1 MDNTIPLS
9 QILQSAFPGLLND
22 EAEDMIAT
30 GKIVAYPQDL
40 ILCHEG
46 ALETVFYII
55 LAGEVRVTKLINDTD
70 VRFLK
75 NLRPGDFFG
84 EMAIIHNAPRAAT
97 ITTTAQTTVL
107 EIDKEAFNRM
117 LETSSSISMA
127 MVREVSRRLRE
138 NDEMAIEDLRLKA
151 KELAD
156 AYQRLTEL
164 EHARNQFLS
173 AIAHELRT
181 PLMAA
186 NGFIQIIQMGVL
198 NGEALDSAFNSVARN
213 LQDITVLT
221 NDILFMQ
228 EMDLILP
235 KFQLVDLGSLVA
247 GEVEK
252 QRTHAECNQVRLK
265 LVIPSGIPAI
275 QGDAKSL
282 ERALIAVLDN
292 AIKFSPDGGDV
303 LVEVN
308 ADTSQIRIII
318 QDQGVG
324 IPLEAQPHIYDRFF
338 HLDKIDNHLFRGIG
352 LGLSIA
358 RQVIE
363 QHHGVIQ
370 VKSEPGCGSI
380 FTISLPETNKPSTA

>member
-247 GEVEK
+247 GAVEM

-308 ADTSQIRIII
+308 ADTSQIGIII

-363 QHHGVIQ
+363 QHHGVIR

>member
-1 MDNTIPLS
+1 MENIIPLS
-9 QILQSAFPGLLND
+9 QVLQRAFPGLLNE
-22 EAEDMIAT
+22 EAEDMIAS
-30 GKIVAYPQDL
+30 GKIVTYPQDL
-40 ILCHEG
+40 VLCHEG
-46 ALETVFYII
+46 ALETIFYII
-55 LAGEVRVTKLINDTD
+55 LEGEVRVTKLINDRD
-70 VRFLK
+70 ARFLK
-75 NLRPGDFFG
+75 QLKPGDFFG

-97 ITTTAQTTVL
+97 ITTTTQITVL

-117 LETSSSISMA
+117 LESSSSISMA

-138 NDEMAIEDLRLKA
+138 NDEMAIEDLRIKA

-164 EHARNQFLS
+164 EHARNQFLTT
-173 AIAHELRT
+173 IAHELRT

-186 NGFIQIIQMGVL
+186 NGFIQVIQMGVL

-213 LQDITVLT
+213 LQDITILT
-221 NDILFMQ
+221 NDILFLQ

-235 KFQLVDLGSLVA
+235 KFQPADLGSLVA
-247 GEVEK
+247 GAVEK
-252 QRTHAECNQVRLK
+252 QRTHAEHNQVRIK
-265 LVIPSGIPAI
+265 LVLPSGIPAI
-275 QGDAKSL
+275 EGDAKSL
-282 ERALIAVLDN
+282 ERAITAILDN

-308 ADTSQIRIII
+308 ADAGHVWIKI

-324 IPLEAQPHIYDRFF
+324 IPPEALPHIYDRFF
-338 HLDKIDNHLFRGIG
+338 HMDRIGSHLFRGVG

-363 QHHGVIQ
+363 LHHGEIQ
-370 VKSEPGCGSI
+370 VNSEPGCGST
-380 FTISLPETNKPSTA
+380 FTLSLPESCKPPAL

>member
-1 MDNTIPLS
+1 MDNTILLS

-30 GKIVAYPQDL
+30 GKIVTYPLDL

-213 LQDITVLT
+213 LQDITILT
-221 NDILFMQ
+221 NDILFLQ

-247 GEVEK
+247 GAVEK
-252 QRTHAECNQVRLK
+252 QRTHAELNQVRLK

-308 ADTSQIRIII
+308 ADASQIRIII

-324 IPLEAQPHIYDRFF
+324 IPPEAQPHIYDRFF

-363 QHHGVIQ
+363 QHHGIIQ
-370 VKSEPGCGSI
+370 VMSEPGCGSI
-380 FTISLPETNKPSTA
+380 FTISLPESNKPSAV

>member
-1 MDNTIPLS
+1 MENIIPLS
-9 QILQSAFPGLLND
+9 QVLQRAFPGLLNE
-22 EAEDMIAT
+22 EAEDMIAS
-30 GKIVAYPQDL
+30 GKIVTYPQDL
-40 ILCHEG
+40 VLCHEG
-46 ALETVFYII
+46 ALETIFYII
-55 LAGEVRVTKLINDTD
+55 LEGEVRVTKLINDRD
-70 VRFLK
+70 ARFLK
-75 NLRPGDFFG
+75 QLKPGDFFG

-97 ITTTAQTTVL
+97 ITTTTQITVL

-117 LETSSSISMA
+117 LESSSSISMA

-138 NDEMAIEDLRLKA
+138 NDEMAIEDLRMKA

-164 EHARNQFLS
+164 EHARNQFLTT
-173 AIAHELRT
+173 IAHELRT

-186 NGFIQIIQMGVL
+186 NGFIQVIQMGVL

-213 LQDITVLT
+213 LQDITILT
-221 NDILFMQ
+221 NDILFLQ

-235 KFQLVDLGSLVA
+235 KFQPADLGSLVA
-247 GEVEK
+247 GAVEK
-252 QRTHAECNQVRLK
+252 QRTHAEHNQVRIK
-265 LVIPSGIPAI
+265 LVLPSGIPAI
-275 QGDAKSL
+275 EGDAKSL
-282 ERALIAVLDN
+282 ERAITAILDN

-308 ADTSQIRIII
+308 ADAGHVWIKI

-324 IPLEAQPHIYDRFF
+324 IPPEALPHIYDRFF
-338 HLDKIDNHLFRGIG
+338 HMDRIGSHLFRGVG

-363 QHHGVIQ
+363 LHHGEIQ
-370 VKSEPGCGSI
+370 VNSEPGCGST
-380 FTISLPETNKPSTA
+380 FTLSLPESYKSPAL

>member
-1 MDNTIPLS
+1 MENTLPLS
-9 QILQSAFPGLLND
+9 QVLQHAFPGLNNE
-22 EAEDMIAT
+22 EAEDMIGS
-30 GKIVAYPQDL
+30 GKIATYPPDL

-46 ALETVFYII
+46 ALETIFYII
-55 LAGEVRVTKLINDTD
+55 LDGEVRVTKVINDSD

-75 NLRPGDFFG
+75 ALKPGDFFG

-97 ITTTAQTTVL
+97 ITTTTQTTVL
-107 EIDKEAFNRM
+107 EINKESFNRM
-117 LETSSSISMA
+117 LENNSSISMA

-138 NDEMAIEDLRLKA
+138 NDEMAIEDLRMKA

-173 AIAHELRT
+173 TIAHELRT

-186 NGFIQIIQMGVL
+186 NGFIQVIQMGVL

-213 LQDITVLT
+213 LQDITILT
-221 NDILFMQ
+221 NDILFLQ

-235 KFQLVDLGSLVA
+235 KFQPVDLGSLVA
-247 GEVEK
+247 AAVEK
-252 QRTHAECNQVRLK
+252 QRKHAEQNAVRIK

-275 QGDAKSL
+275 EGDAKSL
-282 ERALIAVLDN
+282 ERAITAVLDN

-303 LVEVN
+303 LVEINMIAGYV
-308 ADTSQIRIII
+308 RIII

-324 IPLEAQPHIYDRFF
+324 ITAEALPNIYDRFF
-338 HLDKIDNHLFRGIG
+338 HMDKIGVHLFRGIG

-363 QHHGVIQ
+363 QHRGEIQ
-370 VKSEPGCGSI
+370 VQSEPGCGSI
-380 FTISLPETNKPSTA
+380 FTLSLPVSNKPSAL

>member
-1 MDNTIPLS
+1 MENTIPLS
-9 QILQSAFPGLLND
+9 LTLQHAFPGLSNQ
-22 EAEDMIAT
+22 EAEDMIAS
-30 GKIVAYPQDL
+30 GKIVTYPQDL
-40 ILCHEG
+40 VLCHEG
-46 ALETVFYII
+46 ALETIFYII
-55 LAGEVRVTKLINDTD
+55 LAGEVRVTKLINDSEA
-70 VRFLK
+70 RFLK
-75 NLRPGDFFG
+75 HLRAGDFFG

-107 EIDKEAFNRM
+107 EIDKEAFSRM
-117 LETSSSISMA
+117 LENSSSISMA

-186 NGFIQIIQMGVL
+186 NGFVQVIQMGIL
-198 NGEALDSAFNSVARN
+198 NGEALDSAINSVSRN
-213 LQDITVLT
+213 LQDITILT
-221 NDILFMQ
+221 NDILFLQ

-247 GEVEK
+247 AAVEK
-252 QRTHAECNQVRLK
+252 QRKHAEQNQVSIK

-275 QGDAKSL
+275 EGDAKSL
-282 ERALIAVLDN
+282 ERTIRAILDN
-292 AIKFSPDGGDV
+292 AIKFSPDGGNV
-303 LVEVN
+303 LVEIN
-308 ADTSQIRIII
+308 AKAGQVWIII

-324 IPLEAQPHIYDRFF
+324 IPAEALPHIYDRFF
-338 HLDKIDNHLFRGIG
+338 HMDSIGDHLFRGIG

-363 QHHGVIQ
+363 QHHGAIQ
-370 VKSEPGCGSI
+370 VQSAPGCGSL
-380 FTISLPETNKPSTA
+380 FTISLPETNNSSPT